1 MPTVCTSP
9 IQKEK
14 LESNHILLKSNNS
27 KREHVPSSVSESP
40 NEIHNNFKEP
50 ISMNDHKSFYLK
62 NLNDTMTDSFARS
75 KTNKLVAH
83 AQ

>member
-1 MPTVCTSP
+1 MPTVCASP
-9 IQKEK
+9 LQKGK

-27 KREHVPSSVSESP
+27 KREHVPSTVSESP
-40 NEIHNNFKEP
+40 NNFKEP
-50 ISMNDHKSFYLK
+50 VSMNDHKSFYLK

-75 KTNKLVAH
+75 KANKLVTH